1 MASACFTLVIGALVL
16 LTLYLIKKY
25 TYWKRRGIPT
35 VRGIVP
41 FVGNILPVLT
51 MKYNFFDYNTK
62 LYNDYKN
69 YSMIGYYKL
78 LKPVLLIRDPE
89 LVKTV
94 MQSKFSN
101 FHDTGISLRPELDPL
116 LSKDPFFASGD
127 EWSRGR
133 KKLTYAFSN
142 TKLKVFYAA
151 VSGVCKKFED
161 FLIRQ
166 LTDNEKYEIELKQLF
181 SKFTAEIVANAG
193 FGLEGFSFQEKKKP
207 EAFEA
212 ISQTMSDFSFFRGF
226 INNIVFIPE
235 IRNLLRLRLLPRE
248 FDQLFRNIV
257 KESLEIRRND
267 PTPKNDYL
275 QLMMDLSKSTNEPIS
290 DEDTAAGALSFYV
303 NGFETSGNTLS
314 FVSYYLA
321 THPDIQEKLRQE
333 ITSKIADYEG
343 VLTFEA
349 LKEMTYMDQV
359 ISESLRCYPVISSFS
374 RVCTEAYELQ
384 GPDGLKC
391 RVEPGT
397 QVIIPVH
404 ALQVDP
410 QYWSDPEVFD
420 PERFNEDRK
429 KSIVKMTF
437 LPFGEGP
444 RMCVGMKMGMLQ
456 VKSCLATL
464 LNKYKLELSNK
475 TQLPLKLSPYAF
487 VTVPI
492 GGLWV
497 HISKI

>member
-1 MASACFTLVIGALVL
+1 MTSACFTLVIGALVL

-51 MKYNFFDYNTK
+51 MKYNLFDYNTK

-69 YSMIGYYKL
+69 YSMVGYYKL

-94 MQSKFSN
+94 VQSNFSN
-101 FHDTGISLRPELDPL
+101 FHDTGIAVRPELDPL
-116 LSKDPFFASGD
+116 LSRDPFFSSG
-127 EWSRGR
+127 ETWSRSR
-133 KKLTYAFSN
+133 KRLTYAFSN
-142 TKLKVFYAA
+142 AKLKVLYGA
-151 VSGVCKKFED
+151 VNEVCKKFED
-161 FLIRQ
+161 YLGR
-166 LTDNEKYEIELKQLF
+166 LTDNEKREIELKQLF
-181 SKFTAEIVANAG
+181 SKFSGEVAANAG
-193 FGLEGFSFQEKKKP
+193 FGLEGLCFQEKKTP
-207 EAFEA
+207 EAFDA
-212 ISQTMSDFSFFRGF
+212 IPQSVFQVSFFRGL
-226 INNIVFIPE
+226 INNLVFIPE
-235 IRNLLRLRLLPRE
+235 IKNLLRLRLLPRQ

-257 KESLEIRRND
+257 KETLEARRKD
-267 PTPKNDYL
+267 PTPRNDYL
-275 QLMMDLSKSTNEPIS
+275 QLMMDLSKSSNQPVDEEDIIS
-290 DEDTAAGALSFYV
+290 GGLSFYV
-303 NGFETSGNTLS
+303 NGFETSSNTLS
-314 FVSYYLA
+314 FVSYHLA
-321 THPDIQEKLRQE
+321 THPDVQEKLRQE
-333 ITSKIADYEG
+333 ITSKIAKYEG

-349 LKEMTYMDQV
+349 LKEMTYMEQV
-359 ISESLRCYPVISSFS
+359 ISESQRCYPVASSFA
-374 RVCTEAYELQ
+374 RQCTEACEIQ
-384 GPDGLKC
+384 GTDGLKC

-397 QVIIPVH
+397 EVIIPVH
-404 ALQVDP
+404 GLHLDQR
-410 QYWSDPEVFD
+410 YWSDPDLFD
-420 PERFNEDRK
+420 PERFNEENK
-429 KSIVKMTF
+429 QNIVKMTF

-444 RMCVGMKMGMLQ
+444 RMCVGIKMGMLQ